1 MRRLLFLLFFSVSF
15 SVHAE
20 QTDEYQEGFLTAYL
34 NRGIEKAMAGSEAEG
49 EKLTYGRNI
58 TRYVSAPKF
67 GGYIIGSYS
76 YSSKDSKGTN
86 GFDGRIIRAYVSGTV
101 LRDFKYRIQLELK
114 GTPAMRDYTLEW
126 TRFKEFQVKIGQFKR
141 CFSYDNPLNPWDVGL
156 GSYSQLAQRM
166 TALTADDCN
175 GEKAQNGRDQGLQFQ
190 GDLFPV
196 GKDQHR
202 LIRYQAAVYN
212 GNGQNRK
219 DNNSQK
225 DWIGNIQGTLHHLRA

>member
-76 YSSKDSKGTN
+76 Y
-86 GFDGRIIRAYVSGTV
+86 
-101 LRDFKYRIQLELK
+101 
-114 GTPAMRDYTLEW
+114 
-126 TRFKEFQVKIGQFKR
+126 
-141 CFSYDNPLNPWDVGL
+141 
-156 GSYSQLAQRM
+156 
-166 TALTADDCN
+166 
-175 GEKAQNGRDQGLQFQ
+175 
-190 GDLFPV
+190 
-196 GKDQHR
+196 
-202 LIRYQAAVYN
+202 
-212 GNGQNRK
+212 
-219 DNNSQK
+219 
-225 DWIGNIQGTLHHLRA
+225 